1 MNVEQY
7 KGTTTVGLVCDD
19 GVVLATERRATM
31 GNLIASKDAKKI
43 YQIDDK
49 VGMTTAGMVGD
60 AQTLVRSIAVE
71 SKLYKIRRQE
81 PMTISATVTLL
92 SNILSGNRYF
102 PYYVQLIIG
111 GVDKKGPGLYSL
123 DAFGGQLTEK
133 RAVATGSGSPIAYG
147 VLEDRYTDNIP
158 IDEGVTL
165 AIRALHTAM
174 KRDSA
179 SGDGIDVVKI
189 TSKGYETV
197 DEAEISSR
205 IKELT

>member
-1 MNVEQY
+1 MNGEQY

-31 GNLIASKDAKKI
+31 GNFIASKDAKKI

-60 AQTLVRSIAVE
+60 AQALARSIAVE

-81 PMTISATVTLL
+81 PMTVGATVTLL

-111 GVDKKGPGLYSL
+111 GVDKKGPSLYSL

-133 RAVATGSGSPIAYG
+133 KAVATGSGSPVAYG
-147 VLEDRYTDNIP
+147 VLEDRYMDNMP
-158 IDEGVTL
+158 IDDGVTL
-165 AIRALHTAM
+165 AIRALHTSM

-197 DEAEISSR
+197 DEADISNR